1 MLLIII
7 LLLIIII
14 NLMNVY
20 FRKEKIIENNTGYD
34 MSNTVKDCIVEWDNE
49 WSQCSKQCGGGTQEL
64 GNKVLQEPEDGYWDG
79 KIQKANQCPGTITR
93 YCNEQPCS
101 SACEGEWGPWSPC
114 QKDDRTPAKCG
125 GGNRSRIYNITKS
138 PSHAIINGV
147 LTPGTACPRKH
158 GFKQNEVCN
167 VKPCAVDCVGAWGD
181 ELSDCDKQTGTQ
193 FKTYKIT
200 TPAKDGYI
208 YNTDGVEKPDPA
220 VQCGAAHNEK
230 QYTDCPVDCELTGW
244 EWVRHNWEL
253 GSDVYERAIRIEPKN
268 GGLKCDESLLKWED
282 KPVDCEGYWEDNG
295 ECEDYWKKQKY
306 TIIGKGANGT
316 GKACPHN
323 AGDVRTLRP
332 GIHTCSATHTTK
344 CVWNTPFGC
353 GLTNTTVTYAP
364 NLSLIHI

>member
-7 LLLIIII
+7 LILIIII

-34 MSNTVKDCIVEWDNE
+34 TSNTIKDCIVNWDE
-49 WSQCSKQCGGGTQEL
+49 DYGPCSASCGGGTQEL
-64 GNKVLQEPEDGYWDG
+64 KFEVLQELRNGLWHG
-79 KIQKANQCPGTITR
+79 KSVDAIQCPPTEKR
-93 YCNEQPCS
+93 PCNEQPCQID
-101 SACEGEWGPWSPC
+101 CEGQWGPWSLC
-114 QKDDRTPAKCG
+114 QKDDGTPAKCG
-125 GGNRSRIYNITKS
+125 GGKRSRSYNITQ
-138 PSHAIINGV
+138 PAVDGYIDGV
-147 LTPGTACPRKH
+147 LIPGTACLHKH
-158 GFKQNEVCN
+158 DDIQEEDCN

-316 GKACPHN
+316 GKECPHN

-332 GIHTCSATHTTK
+332 GIHTCNPTTTTW
-344 CVWNTPFGC
+344 CSHDSWLGC
-353 GLTNTTVTYAP
+353 LWTSSRTTYSPNGL
-364 NLSLIHI
+364 